1 MVDHASKSMSLAIE
15 SAAQLTSQNRFKRS
29 LSNGYKMTNGSRVCK
44 LFFKNGRKS
53 NQRSIVC
60 GRQQWVSGNSQSMSM
75 LRMAMANDSPN
86 LIRSSAMSDVFIV
99 IFTFLVFF
107 WLVTCTSEWSDPH
120 GFFAKWSSLALP
132 LRACSNLSACGIFCL
147 THSKFSYN

>member
-1 MVDHASKSMSLAIE
+1 MPLKVCHW
-15 SAAQLTSQNRFKRS
+15 QLRALHSWPVRT
-29 LSNGYKMTNGSRVCK
+29 GSRGACQTAIKWQMAVVFASYSLRMEGEAIK
-44 LFFKNGRKS
+44 E
-53 NQRSIVC
+53 SIVC

-99 IFTFLVFF
+99 LFTFLVYF

-132 LRACSNLSACGIFCL
+132 LLACSNLSACGIFCL